1 MDADNRR
8 GELIVF
14 LKRLEIAGF
23 KSFAEKIHIDFVPGV
38 TAIVG
43 PNGSGK
49 SNIIDAIRWVLG
61 EQSAKSLRGSKM
73 EDVIFAGSDSRKAVN
88 FAEVTLILDN
98 TQNLF
103 PLDYTEISVTR
114 RVFRSGD
121 SAYLLN
127 GQTCRLK
134 DITTLFMDSGLGKE
148 AFSIIS
154 QGRVDEILNSRA
166 DERRNVFDEAAGVL
180 KYKTHKQQAEHKLFE
195 TTDNLDRV
203 LDILKEID
211 DRLVPLEKEAGSAR
225 KASNL
230 RSELREAD
238 VRLLHHD
245 ASTLQQQISEKAA
258 VVKNDETEQRKISDT
273 LTQYE
278 NDLDIDKKVLMTV
291 ELQLD
296 EFQNELIKQTAEAE
310 KWEGRRLLSVEK
322 TRNTK
327 QQVERIRQELQS
339 AEDTQRMAKDKH
351 RAMQMKQ
358 KTAQHELEEVTKES
372 KQVTAML
379 NSSLKE
385 TEQQIEQLKSVYIE
399 RLNEEAT
406 VRSEIRHVEER
417 LQGEKSS
424 TEKITVQTTLLSER
438 KQQLA
443 KEQQEKNEQ
452 KKTVQKQLDELEKS
466 ARACQQQL
474 TEEEQRL
481 STQQQILQKALRKQ
495 SEMQGRLRALES
507 LEKDFSGFYSGVKEV
522 LHAKKQQRIQ
532 GIEGAVVELI
542 KTEPAYTKAI
552 ETALGGAMQHII
564 TTTEH
569 DARRAIG
576 YLKTKNFGRA
586 TFLPMDILKPRE
598 LPINS
603 RHVLSQQQGFIGTA
617 FELIQTSAAYESVA
631 KNLLGQTIIANDL
644 EAASG
649 LAKTIGHRYRIVT
662 LDGDIINAGGSLT
675 GGGAK
680 GQTTLFSRKAEL
692 ETLTNQLQKMDESI
706 QQATAQTS
714 ETRNLV
720 GASLHLRD
728 QLRVKLEE
736 TQQKKSIIH
745 ASLQETEMELRSV
758 DMEIST
764 IEIGRTDT
772 VSAEKQLST
781 KKRNL
786 QTRHEVLKSELQ
798 ETLEK
803 LEGLERLVENRREE
817 QQSLQKRL
825 HDLQQKSAVLKEQ
838 NAYHSSSILETITQI
853 DELELTI
860 SRLQEEQHYVQEFVI
875 GKELT
880 PEEIEKQS
888 QQANDTKR
896 HLQQTIEI
904 EKAKRVQQAT
914 RVRDHEERIKMIRQQ
929 AGIISERLNTLR
941 IQLSRLETQF
951 ETVKDRLDE
960 EYGLRPNE
968 LHFESLDIPLLRK
981 TVEDCKQQLAIIG
994 PVNPNAIQEFEE
1006 VSERHEFL
1014 QSQRN
1019 DLVEAKN
1026 TLQEAMAEMDQEMKS
1041 RFETTFEA
1049 IRSHFRRVFKD
1060 MFGGGEADLV
1070 LTDPTNLLTTGI
1082 DIMARP
1088 PGKKLQN
1095 LRLLSG
1101 GERALTVISLLFSIL
1116 EVRPVPFCILD
1127 EVEAA
1132 LDEANVV
1139 RYSNYLKKVSDQTQ
1153 FIVIT
1158 HRKGTM
1164 EGADVLYGIT
1174 MQESGVSKLL
1184 SVKLSEVAEEIS
1196 S

>member
-1 MDADNRR
+1 M
-8 GELIVF
+8 F

-98 TQNLF
+98 AQNLF

-180 KYKTHKQQAEHKLFE
+180 KYKTHKLQAEHKLFE

-211 DRLVPLEKEAGSAR
+211 DRLVPLEKEAVLAR
-225 KASNL
+225 KSSDL
-230 RSELREAD
+230 RSTLREAD
-238 VRLLHHD
+238 VQLLHHD
-245 ASTLQQQISEKAA
+245 ASALQQQISEKT
-258 VVKNDETEQRKISDT
+258 VVMKSDEAERQKFSAQLAQSEEELDHDKQVLRKI
-273 LTQYE
+273 E
-278 NDLDIDKKVLMTV
+278 F
-291 ELQLD
+291 QLD
-296 EFQNELIKQTAEAE
+296 EFQSELINKTAEAE
-310 KWEGRRLLSVEK
+310 KWDGRRLLSLEK
-322 TRNTK
+322 TRNTE
-327 QQVERIRQELQS
+327 QQVKRIKSELQI
-339 AEDTQRMAKDKH
+339 AEQTQHIAREKLSS
-351 RAMQMKQ
+351 MQNKQ
-358 KTAQHELEEVTKES
+358 KGIRYELEEVTKES
-372 KQVTAML
+372 KQVMTLL

-385 TEQQIEQLKSVYIE
+385 TEQQIEQLKSDYIE

-406 VRSEIRHVEER
+406 VRNEIKHVEER

-424 TEKITVQTTLLSER
+424 TEKITVQTALLSER
-438 KQQLA
+438 KQQLT
-443 KEQQEKNEQ
+443 KEQQEKIKQ
-452 KKTVQKQLDELEKS
+452 KEAVQQQLDELEKS
-466 ARACQQQL
+466 ARTCQQKL
-474 TEEEQRL
+474 SEEEQRL
-481 STQQQILQKALRKQ
+481 STQQQFLQKALRKQ

-522 LHAKKQQRIQ
+522 LHAKQKQHIQ

-542 KTEPAYTKAI
+542 TTEPAYTKAI
-552 ETALGGAMQHII
+552 ETALGAAMQHII

-569 DARRAIG
+569 DARQAIG
-576 YLKTKNFGRA
+576 YLKSRNFGRA

-598 LPINS
+598 LPMNS
-603 RHVLSQQQGFIGTA
+603 RQVLTQQQGFIGTA
-617 FELIQTSAAYESVA
+617 FELIRTSMEYESVA
-631 KNLLGQTIIANDL
+631 KNLLGQTIIASDL
-644 EAASG
+644 QTASG
-649 LAKTIGHRYRIVT
+649 LAKIIGHRYRIVT

-680 GQTTLFSRKAEL
+680 GQSTLFSRKAEL
-692 ETLTNQLQKMDESI
+692 ETLSNQLRQMDKSI

-714 ETRNLV
+714 ETRNQV
-720 GASLHLRD
+720 GDSLHLRD
-728 QLRVKLEE
+728 QLRVKLEDV
-736 TQQKKSIIH
+736 QQKKSSIH
-745 ASLQETEMELRSV
+745 SSIQETEMEMRSV
-758 DMEIST
+758 EMEIST
-764 IEIGRTDT
+764 IEVGRSDT
-772 VSAEKQLST
+772 VSAEKQLTT
-781 KKRNL
+781 KKQDL
-786 QTRHEVLKSELQ
+786 QTRHKALKNELQ
-798 ETLEK
+798 QMLEK
-803 LEGLERLVENRREE
+803 LESLERLVENRREE

-838 NAYHSSSILETITQI
+838 DAYHSTGMLETVTQLE
-853 DELELTI
+853 ELDLTI
-860 SRLQEEQHYVQEFVI
+860 SRLQEEQQYVQEFVI

-888 QQANDTKR
+888 HQATEAKQKLLKTIEVEKTKR
-896 HLQQTIEI
+896 LQQ
-904 EKAKRVQQAT
+904 AKRVQEHEQHMKK
-914 RVRDHEERIKMIRQQ
+914 VRRQVDS
-929 AGIISERLNTLR
+929 ISERLNTVK
-941 IQLSRLETQF
+941 IQLSRLDTQY
-951 ETVKDRLDE
+951 EIVKDRLEE

-968 LHFESLDIPLLRK
+968 LQIESSDIPLLRK
-981 TVEDCKQQLAIIG
+981 TVEDCKQQLAKIG
-994 PVNPNAIQEFEE
+994 PVNPNAIQEFQE

-1041 RFETTFEA
+1041 RFETTFES

-1070 LTDPTNLLTTGI
+1070 LTDPANLLTTGI
-1082 DIMARP
+1082 DIVARP

-1139 RYSNYLKKVSDQTQ
+1139 RYSNYLKKVSEQTQ

>member
-1 MDADNRR
+1 M
-8 GELIVF
+8 F

-73 EDVIFAGSDSRKAVN
+73 EDVIFAGSDSRRAVN

-103 PLDYTEISVTR
+103 PLDYTEISVSR

-211 DRLVPLEKEAGSAR
+211 DRLAPLEKEAALAR
-225 KASNL
+225 EAANL

-238 VRLLHHD
+238 VRLLHYD
-245 ASTLQQQISEKAA
+245 AATLQQQISEKTTSAKKDEAEYQNIA
-258 VVKNDETEQRKISDT
+258 VILSKREQELHSDKRKLQETEDQ
-273 LTQYE
+273 
-278 NDLDIDKKVLMTV
+278 LDHLQGELIDKAA
-291 ELQLD
+291 D
-296 EFQNELIKQTAEAE
+296 AE
-310 KWEGRRLLSVEK
+310 KWEGRRLLSLEK
-322 TRNTK
+322 TRNME
-327 QQVERIRQELQS
+327 QQIERIGQELRT
-339 AEDTQRMAKDKH
+339 AEQIRKAATVKIHATNEKR
-351 RAMQMKQ
+351 Q
-358 KTAQHELEEVTKES
+358 KVQTEITHMSSES
-372 KQVTAML
+372 KQVSTLL
-379 NSSLKE
+379 NSSLNE
-385 TEQQIEQLKSVYIE
+385 TEQQIEQLKSDYIE

-406 VRSEIRHVEER
+406 VRNEIKHVEER

-424 TEKITVQTTLLSER
+424 TEKISVQTELLSQR
-438 KQQLA
+438 KNQLR
-443 KEQQEKNEQ
+443 EDLQEKRDQ
-452 KKTVQKQLDELEKS
+452 KEKAGNQLDKLETS
-466 ARACQQQL
+466 ANACQQQL
-474 TEEEQRL
+474 TEGERKL
-481 STQQQILQKALRKQ
+481 SNQQQLLQKALRKQ
-495 SEMQGRLRALES
+495 SEMQGRQRALES

-522 LHAKKQQRIQ
+522 LHAKKQERIE
-532 GIEGAVVELI
+532 GIEGAVVELM
-542 KTEPAYTKAI
+542 TTQPEHAKAI
-552 ETALGGAMQHII
+552 ETALGGSMQHII
-564 TTTEH
+564 TSTER
-569 DARRAIG
+569 DARQAIA
-576 YLKTKNFGRA
+576 YLKSKNFGRA
-586 TFLPMDILKPRE
+586 TFLPLDILKPRE
-598 LPINS
+598 LPVNS
-603 RHVLSQQQGFIGTA
+603 RQMLADQSGFIGTA
-617 FELIQTSAAYESVA
+617 FELIRTAAKYESVA
-631 KNLLGQTIIANDL
+631 KNLLGQTIIASDL
-644 EAASG
+644 QAASR
-649 LAKTIGHRYRIVT
+649 LAKIIGHRHRVVT

-680 GQTTLFSRKAEL
+680 GQSTLFSRKAEL
-692 ETLTNQLQKMDESI
+692 ETLSDQLRQMEQSI
-706 QQATAQTS
+706 RLATAQIS
-714 ETRNLV
+714 ATRNEV
-720 GASLHLRD
+720 VECAQLRD
-728 QLRVKLEE
+728 QLRLRMDEAR
-736 TQQKKSIIH
+736 QKKSAIH
-745 ASLQETEMELRSV
+745 SSLQETEMEMRSV
-758 DMEIST
+758 EMEITT
-764 IEIGRTDT
+764 IEAGRTDT
-772 VSAEKQLST
+772 ETAEKQLLV
-781 KKRNL
+781 KKHDL
-786 QTRHEVLKSELQ
+786 QTRHDALKTILE
-798 ETLEK
+798 ETLKK
-803 LEGLERLVENRREE
+803 LDHLERLVENRREE
-817 QQSLQKRL
+817 QQILQGKL
-825 HDLQQKSAVLKEQ
+825 HDLQQRLAVLKEQ
-838 NAYHSSSILETITQI
+838 EAYHSSGIMETTKQL
-853 DELELTI
+853 DEAEQAI
-860 SRLQEEQHYVQEFVI
+860 IRLQEEQHYAQQVI
-875 GKELT
+875 GGNEWT
-880 PEEIEKQS
+880 PAEIEQQS
-888 QQANDTKR
+888 RQADEAK
-896 HLQQTIEI
+896 HQLQKKIEMRKNQRL
-904 EKAKRVQQAT
+904 EQAKRV
-914 RVRDHEERIKMIRQQ
+914 REHEEHMKETRRH
-929 AGIISERLNTLR
+929 AETISQRLNACR
-941 IQLSRLETQF
+941 IQLSRFETQY
-951 ETVKDRLDE
+951 ETIKERLEE
-960 EYGLRPNE
+960 EYGLRPDE
-968 LHFESLDIPLLRK
+968 LQIETPDVPMLRE
-981 TVEDCKQQLAIIG
+981 TVDACKRKLATIG

-1006 VSERHEFL
+1006 VSERHLFL

-1026 TLQEAMAEMDQEMKS
+1026 TLQEAMAEMDQEMKI

-1049 IRSHFRRVFKD
+1049 IRSHFRRVFKE

-1070 LTDPTNLLTTGI
+1070 LTDPANLLTTGI
-1082 DIMARP
+1082 DIVARP

-1139 RYSNYLKKVSDQTQ
+1139 RYSNYLKKVSEQTQ

-1184 SVKLSEVAEEIS
+1184 SVKLSEVTEEIS
-1196 S
+1196 T